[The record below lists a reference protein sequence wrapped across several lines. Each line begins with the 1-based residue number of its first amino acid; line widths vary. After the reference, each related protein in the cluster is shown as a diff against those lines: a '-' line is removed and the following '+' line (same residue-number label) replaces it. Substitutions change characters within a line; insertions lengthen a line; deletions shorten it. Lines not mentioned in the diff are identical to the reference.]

1 VNLPIGKNHQL
12 IISRSSQLSRLA
24 AKILEKNLAPLGI
37 TFQEFRIAGLL
48 ISDDNITQ
56 KDLAEKLSVRPAT
69 LSVAISKLESR
80 GIVERVPSDSD
91 KRVNYLRLV
100 PDNNNNFAEMH
111 LLLNNLE
118 NEICSGISA
127 KELQTTKK
135 VLGLIADNLIKLNQ

>member
-1 VNLPIGKNHQL
+1 MKLPIEKNHQL

-24 AKILEKNLAPLGI
+24 AKILEKNLLPMGI

-48 ISDDNITQ
+48 IGNDDITQ

-69 LSVAISKLESR
+69 LSVAISKLEGR
-80 GIVERVPSDSD
+80 GIVKRVPGDSD

-100 PDNNNNFAEMH
+100 PDSDNSFVEMH
-111 LLLNNLE
+111 KLLNNLE
-118 NEICSGISA
+118 NETCSGISER
-127 KELQTTKK
+127 ELKTTKK